1 MKTVAA
7 VVSILVI
14 LGASLGSC
22 RILSERSVPPAPV
35 DAPALAYGLV
45 EGSALPVA
53 EPSPMATAAAVVPTA
68 VPEAM
73 ATVLPTPMAPAA
85 FPTATSSPTATPTR
99 VPPTPAIVPPTATR
113 TAVPSKPSPTVEL
126 EPPTAEPAVSTPT
139 PSPLPAVPPRGV
151 YPSPG
156 IGSPEAVGM
165 EEKTLGYLN
174 WARAKQGIQPY
185 VMNPEMQEL
194 AREQALLYVQ
204 TRESTGQYPPADK
217 ITAATRARGWFFRDG
232 GGPAPFEW
240 LPYSFEE
247 IAANPDRNMAYV
259 PYYRNPKG
267 REIGIAFAFYSGKGK
282 FGEAGRTVRVVVWNG
297 EWDR

>member
-22 RILSERSVPPAPV
+22 RILSERSAPPAPV
-35 DAPALAYGLV
+35 EPPALAYSTA
-45 EGSALPVA
+45 EGFALPVA
-53 EPSPMATAAAVVPTA
+53 EQSPTATASAVVPVA
-68 VPEAM
+68 VAETT
-73 ATVLPTPMAPAA
+73 ATVLLTPMAPAV
-85 FPTATSSPTATPTR
+85 FPTATSSPTAAPTR

-113 TAVPSKPSPTVEL
+113 NAIPSKPSPTVEL
-126 EPPTAEPAVSTPT
+126 EPPTAEPPASTPT
-139 PSPLPAVPPRGV
+139 PSLFPAVPLRGV

-156 IGSPEAVGM
+156 IGSPEAVAM

-204 TRESTGQYPPADK
+204 TRE
-217 ITAATRARGWFFRDG
+217 
-232 GGPAPFEW
+232 
-240 LPYSFEE
+240 
-247 IAANPDRNMAYV
+247 
-259 PYYRNPKG
+259 
-267 REIGIAFAFYSGKGK
+267 
-282 FGEAGRTVRVVVWNG
+282 
-297 EWDR
+297 